1 MEFDANVET
10 IHKFYQILET
20 EPGNAERNLVCST
33 GKSIQVL
40 SEDQMDK
47 VQKILQDLEIE
58 KHSNQQIIVDIVERI
73 KEISE
78 TLDLPFENQQNYEN
92 SCSSRVIEQLR
103 AELNSLEEERKKHMA
118 VFIQDAGL
126 KLQVRKNNISRH
138 YICTSKVLKISKG
151 L

>member
-73 KEISE
+73 KDISE
-78 TLDLPFENQQNYEN
+78 TLDLPFENQQSYEN

-126 KLQVRKNNISRH
+126 KLHVRKNNI
-138 YICTSKVLKISKG
+138 KITY
-151 L
+151 